1 MSAIAKEKP
10 PGLHDAGTELF
21 DQLSALLSRPKVL
34 SVGAVASEVK
44 KSVRRFHAAGSEDE
58 VAALRLIVQ
67 EVVAQIDQLATLE
80 DAETALVQFTPQ
92 ELADAAREDAHASAA
107 PDPATRRRP
116 RIMSTTQS
124 IRAGSE
130 ERAHAVHAAAA
141 TLEHRI
147 EKGELIGS
155 GALQRA
161 LNVQRQ
167 ALSAAMKAGRLFAFV
182 GPSGENFY
190 PAFYVDPT
198 LDRRAVEKVS
208 KALGELP
215 AASKYYFFTEPFTA
229 LQDTPLGAL
238 RNGRVTE
245 VLAAA
250 ASVVGR

>member
-1 MSAIAKEKP
+1 MSATAQEKP
-10 PGLHDAGTELF
+10 HIRHDPGTELF
-21 DQLSALLSRPKVL
+21 DQLGALLSRPKVL
-34 SVGAVASEVK
+34 SMGTVRTEVK
-44 KSVRRFHAAGSEDE
+44 RSVRRFHATRSEDE

-67 EVVAQIDQLATLE
+67 EVVAQIDQLATPDSSVAVRDE
-80 DAETALVQFTPQ
+80 FNPE
-92 ELADAAREDAHASAA
+92 ELARAAREDAHADAA
-107 PDPATRRRP
+107 MVMLHRRP
-116 RIMSTTQS
+116 QAMSTPQS

-130 ERAHAVHAAAA
+130 GRAAVVQRASA
-141 TLEHRI
+141 TLEKRI
-147 EKGELIGS
+147 ENGELIGS
-155 GALQRA
+155 GVLQRA

-167 ALSAAMKAGRLFAFV
+167 ALSAAMKARRLFAFV
-182 GPSGENFY
+182 GPSGENYY

-238 RNGRVTE
+238 RKGRVSE

-250 ASVVGR
+250 ASVLGR

>member
-1 MSAIAKEKP
+1 MSATAQEKP
-10 PGLHDAGTELF
+10 HIRHDPGTELF
-21 DQLSALLSRPKVL
+21 DQLGALLSRPKVL
-34 SVGAVASEVK
+34 SMGAVKTEVK
-44 KSVRRFHAAGSEDE
+44 KSVRRFHAMRSEDE

-67 EVVAQIDQLATLE
+67 EVVAQIDQLATLDSSGAVPE
-80 DAETALVQFTPQ
+80 EFDSE
-92 ELADAAREDAHASAA
+92 ELARAAWEDAHADAA
-107 PDPATRRRP
+107 MVMLHHGPQV
-116 RIMSTTQS
+116 MSTPQS

-130 ERAHAVHAAAA
+130 ERAAVVQAAA
-141 TLEHRI
+141 TTLDKRI
-147 EKGELIGS
+147 ENGELIGS
-155 GALQRA
+155 GVLQRA

-182 GPSGENFY
+182 GPSGENYY

-198 LDRRAVEKVS
+198 LDRRAVEKIS
-208 KALGELP
+208 KALGGLP

-238 RNGRVTE
+238 RKGRVSE